1 MKIFVIV
8 EHYPNP
14 YKPYIDDQLICL
26 LREGHDVRVF
36 AHSGYHTGL
45 SDRIIEHRL
54 EDRVVHYPTTLKTL
68 RRFVGPLMKAGLR
81 QPVRGARWIRAG
93 RRMGEPLKI
102 AVMHAARLLLLP
114 DEPPDLI
121 IVHNLTPAVLYRLL
135 PQKYRDTPFVMY
147 YHGGEVS
154 MQRPVAR
161 PERGFEAPHVVLAAT
176 RYVLDEA
183 ASRGCDRARLRINP
197 LGFDTDLF
205 RPQLPKKY
213 RADGVLRFI
222 SIGRVHDE
230 KGIRYAVEGVRL
242 AVEQGL
248 DRLHYTVVGAGP
260 LIEPLRDLARTH
272 GIDDKV
278 TFTGVLPRER
288 VVTELEHADVLL
300 LPSVPIPTWQ
310 ENQACVMQEA
320 MLMHL
325 LVASSRTGGVQES
338 IPECMH
344 PFSFDPA
351 DAAGIAASIDRLYR
365 LGTTDFERLGQEARR
380 FTETRYDIRVVTSEM
395 LELARSRGSAGTPAA
410 RIAAESP
417 IS

>member
-26 LREGHDVRVF
+26 LRDGHDVRVF

-45 SDRIIEHRL
+45 SDRIIKYRV

-68 RRFVGPLMKAGLR
+68 RHFAGPLMRAGLR
-81 QPVRGARWIRAG
+81 QPLRAARWIGAG
-93 RRMGEPLKI
+93 RRAGEPVKI
-102 AVMHAARLLLLP
+102 AIMHAARLLLLP
-114 DEPPDLI
+114 DEPPDLL

-161 PERGFEAPHVVLAAT
+161 PESGFEAPHVVLAAT
-176 RYVLDEA
+176 RYVLEEA
-183 ASRGCDRARLRINP
+183 VSRGCDRARLRINP

-205 RPQLPKKY
+205 TPTLPKKY
-213 RADGVLRFI
+213 RSDGMLRFI
-222 SIGRVHDE
+222 SIGRVHEE
-230 KGIRYAVEGVRL
+230 KGIRHAVEGLRL

-248 DRLHYTVVGAGP
+248 EHIHYTVVGAGP
-260 LIEPLRDLARTH
+260 LVEPLRELARTR

-288 VVTELEHADVLL
+288 VVTELQRADVLL

-351 DAAGIAASIDRLYR
+351 DAGGIAASIARLYQ
-365 LGTTDFERLGQEARR
+365 LGTNDFKRLGQEARS
-380 FTETRYDIRVVTSEM
+380 FTETHYDIRVVTSDM
-395 LELARSRGSAGTPAA
+395 LELALSALRSKEPPAA
-410 RIAAESP
+410 LIAESALV
-417 IS
+417 

>member
-1 MKIFVIV
+1 
-8 EHYPNP
+8 
-14 YKPYIDDQLICL
+14 
-26 LREGHDVRVF
+26 GHDVRVF

-54 EDRVVHYPTTLKTL
+54 EDRVVPYPTTLKTL
-68 RRFVGPLMKAGLR
+68 RRFIVPLVKAGLR
-81 QPVRGARWIRAG
+81 QPVRAARWVRAG
-93 RRMGEPLKI
+93 RQAGEPLKI

-121 IVHNLTPAVLYRLL
+121 VVHNLTPAVMYRLL
-135 PQKYRDTPFVMY
+135 PQRYHHTPLVLY

-161 PERGFEAPHVVLAAT
+161 PARGFEAPHFVLAAT
-176 RYVLDEA
+176 RYVLEEA
-183 ASRGCDRARLRINP
+183 VSRGCDRARLRINP

-205 RPQLPKKY
+205 TPTLPKKY
-213 RADGVLRFI
+213 RSDGVLRFI
-222 SIGRVHDE
+222 SIGRVHEE
-230 KGIRYAVEGVRL
+230 KGIRHAVEGVRL

-248 DRLHYTVVGAGP
+248 DRIHYTVVGAGP
-260 LIEPLRDLARTH
+260 LVEPLRELARTY

-278 TFTGVLPRER
+278 TFTGVLPREH
-288 VVTELEHADVLL
+288 VVRELERADVLL

-344 PFSFDPA
+344 TFSFDPA
-351 DAAGIAASIDRLYR
+351 DPRGIAASIARLYQ
-365 LGTTDFERLGQEARR
+365 LGTADFELLGQQARK
-380 FTETRYDIRVVTSEM
+380 FTETHYDIRVVTSEM
-395 LELARSRGSAGTPAA
+395 LELGRSAVQSTGTRRP
-410 RIAAESP
+410 
-417 IS
+417 